1 MPTRLYSVS
10 RAFAPLDHFGCGLR
24 KGQLELG
31 SDGRYCFRFIWEAA
45 APEQASQ
52 DSGRLLAD
60 RDVIAHE
67 NVELASLPWRDRDRN
82 LQLALEFGSETRRP

>member
-52 DSGRLLAD
+52 DSGGVLAD
-60 RDVIAHE
+60 HDVIAHE
-67 NVELASLPWRDRDRN
+67 NVKLADLSGRNLDRN
-82 LQLALEFGSETRRP
+82 L

>member
-45 APEQASQ
+45 APKQAAQ

-67 NVELASLPWRDRDRN
+67 NIELPGLPGRDLDRN
-82 LQLALEFGSETRRP
+82 L